1 LASAFISLNVLWPR
15 DLGAR
20 AVSVSP
26 HGRPRHQAVSHAYQ
40 RTLRLPTDGT
50 TVSAERTLG
59 QFQRWAV
66 RRIYTACR
74 FEDYDPAIRL
84 AA

>member
-1 LASAFISLNVLWPR
+1 MSCGRETRERVLYR
-15 DLGAR
+15 FHRMADLGI
-20 AVSVSP
+20 
-26 HGRPRHQAVSHAYQ
+26 RPYPMPYQ